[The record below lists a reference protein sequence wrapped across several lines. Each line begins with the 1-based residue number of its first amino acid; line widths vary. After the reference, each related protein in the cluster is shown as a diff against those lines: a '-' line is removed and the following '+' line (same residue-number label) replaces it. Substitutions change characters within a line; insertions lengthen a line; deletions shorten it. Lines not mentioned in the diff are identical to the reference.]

1 MKRKHIIPS
10 LRGGTTK
17 QSVSTKGLP
26 RLWLAMTLTSFLA
39 MTKWLVQPLLQ
50 VLPYGKDLGWAS
62 PRKSFVFYRCKA
74 FISKAKSYD
83 AVLQKCDAI
92 IRSNDAI
99 IRNNDEV
106 LRNCVAVLQNNVPLR
121 DKGGMQTFGKL
132 SRLTTYDL

>member
-1 MKRKHIIPS
+1 MKTHLPS
-10 LRGGTTK
+10 LRRGTTK
-17 QSVSTKGLP
+17 QSVSTSRLP
-26 RLWLAMTLTSFLA
+26 RLRLA

-50 VLPYGKDLGWAS
+50 VLPFGKDLGWAS

-74 FISKAKSYD
+74 FISKAKSCN